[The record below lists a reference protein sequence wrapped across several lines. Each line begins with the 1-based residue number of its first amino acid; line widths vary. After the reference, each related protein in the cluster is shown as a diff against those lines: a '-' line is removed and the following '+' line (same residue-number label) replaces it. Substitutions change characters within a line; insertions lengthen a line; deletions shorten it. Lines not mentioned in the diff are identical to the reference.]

1 MASSS
6 SSFVPPQPTTTTMM
20 EQGSSASS
28 PSERPSS
35 PSSSTNTHTSAL
47 LFSPRVYGD
56 RLTLPGQGHD
66 GHVEQDEDALLTP
79 PSTAPPS
86 LWSVSS
92 RPRATAAKNEAK
104 NKVRS
109 EAAPAMQR
117 TRGAKDDAAI
127 VEELDEERLGH
138 LDGSDT
144 DQGDADDDDDDDG
157 GEEAH
162 QDSHGDNDE
171 EEEEEEEDLGVDLPA
186 TLSHAHSILL
196 AEAKALLDAASRLQG
211 VEMQKGSDE
220 RIAGPSS
227 GRRASSTRAS
237 FEDAIKVL
245 VGTVAGGGKIVW
257 TGVGKS
263 GLIARKLSA
272 TSMSLGLP
280 SVYMHPTEALHGDLG
295 LVSGHFPHAPV
306 APLLRARASENRAPA
321 PPRQPDAICAL
332 SHSGG
337 SSELLQ
343 LLPHLQLRGCP
354 ILAFSAREDSKLVE
368 AATGGRGAWVDCRT
382 SSPGSPVDDEQGT
395 AEADGLVPAPTSST
409 TVALAMG
416 DALILSVARACGL
429 GKQSFTRNHPG
440 GKLGGRLLQEETL
453 IRMGSAAA

>member
-1 MASSS
+1 
-6 SSFVPPQPTTTTMM
+6 MM
-20 EQGSSASS
+20 EQDSCASS

-56 RLTLPGQGHD
+56 RLALPGQGHD

-92 RPRATAAKNEAK
+92 RPRATVAKKEAK
-104 NKVRS
+104 INKVVKS
-109 EAAPAMQR
+109 EAAPVTQR
-117 TRGAKDDAAI
+117 TRRAKDDAAI

-138 LDGSDT
+138 LEGSDT
-144 DQGDADDDDDDDG
+144 DQGDVDDDDDDDG
-157 GEEAH
+157 EEA
-162 QDSHGDNDE
+162 QQNPLEDNDE
-171 EEEEEEEDLGVDLPA
+171 EEEDEEEDLGVDLPA

-211 VEMQKGSDE
+211 VEGQKGSDE

-245 VGTVAGGGKIVW
+245 VRTVAGGGKIVW

-368 AATGGRGAWVDCRT
+368 AANGGGGAWVDCRT